1 MSGLNEIHRQYK
13 FSFVETSRLLNS
25 VRTPLEDLS
34 ITEIE

>member
-1 MSGLNEIHRQYK
+1 MKYIGSINR
-13 FSFVETSRLLNS
+13 SFVETSRLLNS